1 MLVGVGGGLDG
12 SRQTGGFLLAL
23 ALIAVGLHPG
33 LVGGLPGVGVLITG
47 HKGQADPIRL
57 RGGGHTAIL
66 HGSFGLTCC
75 AAERDLGLV
84 GGIQQRS
91 RLGCIGQ
98 VGVHQYQPGICGV
111 KYIVCAVVHAG
122 CKYLWPGQQAVHLG
136 QQPQD
141 AAGQQRY
148 HRSAAGQKQHPVA
161 GQPQHFAALPL
172 LIGQALLSRRSG
184 GTGGFTHAAGL
195 LFGIVAAPV
204 RRTDSNYIIHPF
216 AFCVNAA
223 VCKKI
228 MTRPPP
234 GREQTGHN

>member
-12 SRQTGGFLLAL
+12 SRQTGSFLFGL

-33 LVGGLPGVGVLITG
+33 LVGSLTGIGVLITG
-47 HKGQADPIRL
+47 HKGQADPICL
-57 RGGGHTAIL
+57 RGGSHAAVL
-66 HGSFGLTCC
+66 HGRFGLQLL
-75 AAERDLGLV
+75 AGSFV

-91 RLGCIGQ
+91 GLGGIGQ
-98 VGVHQYQPGICGV
+98 VGVHQCKPGVCGV
-111 KYIVCAVVHAG
+111 EHIVRAVVHTG
-122 CKYLWPGQQAVHLG
+122 CKYLWPGQQNVHLG

-141 AAGQQRY
+141 AAGQQR
-148 HRSAAGQKQHPVA
+148 HHCRAAGQKQYPVA

-172 LIGQALLSRRSG
+172 LIGQALISRRSG

-195 LFGIVAAPV
+195 LFGIIAAPV

-216 AFCVNAA
+216 AICVNAA

-234 GREQTGHN
+234 AGSRQAIN